1 MAANKRASKERGRT
15 TRAHSNSAVRSN
27 QRLSAVRRERRALM
41 RANAVLRCV
50 AAALEYDGWAAD
62 EPDHAD
68 AIAVA
73 SQLISQ
79 SIERLESRADLP
91 TVGSVHS
98 EPESST

>member
-1 MAANKRASKERGRT
+1 MVVSKLALRERRPRSRARRDVVSG
-15 TRAHSNSAVRSN
+15 SD
-27 QRLSAVRRERRALM
+27 RLLAEIRRERRALM
-41 RANAVLRCV
+41 RADAVLRCV
-50 AAALEYDGWAAD
+50 AAALEYDGWVAD
-62 EPDHAD
+62 EPDYAE

-79 SIERLESRADLP
+79 SIERLESRADWP

>member
-1 MAANKRASKERGRT
+1 MAASKLASNRRGRRN
-15 TRAHSNSAVRSN
+15 RARSTGHVRSD
-27 QRLSAVRRERRALM
+27 RLPIAVSSERRALM
-41 RANAVLRCV
+41 RADAVLRCV

-62 EPDHAD
+62 EPDYAD

-91 TVGSVHS
+91 TAGSVDS